1 MFDPPTQ
8 QYPKTWKEM
17 SLDFKLLFVYHGCMM
32 AMMIAGRNLASRQE
46 IMLTGFLVI
55 ALVSISLR
63 YRRMKHWHC
72 PTIRRRDTFGA
83 LGIAILLIFFLFSAY
98 QLFPLSD
105 HNVLPWYFAGL
116 GIGVFGILTSLRIV
130 YASEVDF
137 LLNCR
142 IIDEYGREIERTSE
156 TPEPGEREPRW
167 KKITRGIYS
176 GAFLLMWTLSVA
188 SFFFFGKAFRH
199 GSPMPTATQ
208 SEPLTD
214 SGKTVFVTRLEKQR
228 IEDLQWGSWVGIPI
242 VLVGGIIL
250 HFLVGVKL
258 FPNAPT
264 LSEYLAEK
272 TRSKPNFPPTKER

>member
-1 MFDPPTQ
+1 MFDLPTQ

-32 AMMIAGRNLASRQE
+32 AMMIAGRNLASRKE
-46 IMLTGFLVI
+46 TMLTVFLAI

-63 YRRMKHWHC
+63 HRSMKHWRC
-72 PTIRRRDTFGA
+72 PPIRPRDIFGA
-83 LGIAILLIFFLFSAY
+83 LFLAILTAFFLFSAT
-98 QLFPLSD
+98 QLFRPSD
-105 HNVLPWYFAGL
+105 HRVLPWYFAGL

-130 YASEVDF
+130 YASEADF

-142 IIDEYGREIERTSE
+142 IIDEFGREIEP
-156 TPEPGEREPRW
+156 TPETLEPKESEPRW
-167 KKITRGIYS
+167 KKMTRGIYT
-176 GAFLLMWTLSVA
+176 GAFLLVWTLGVA

-214 SGKTVFVTRLEKQR
+214 HGNTVFISHAEKQR
-228 IEDLQWGSWVGIPI
+228 IDHFQLASWVGVPL
-242 VLVGGIIL
+242 VLVGGVIL
-250 HFLVGVKL
+250 HFVVGVKL

-264 LSEYLAEK
+264 FSEYFSEK
-272 TRSKPNFPPTKER
+272 TRRKANLPPT